1 MTFLLRATGPAL
13 VSWPVSLLV
22 VVWSM
27 VLALLGTGAAVS
39 GALPARVALAGVGGA
54 AACAMVAAA
63 WWIVLRRVDG
73 SARIVLAF
81 AAVVLA
87 GLARGL
93 LVQVGF
99 VLLGFAEGPASTVIV
114 RALPSVFT
122 IPFAFLV
129 GAAGLAAIRA
139 YRETSARLIAEQ
151 QRLVALLAAST
162 TGIEER
168 QTSALEQVQRRLDEE
183 LQALALQTPPS
194 AIAALENLAGEV
206 VRPLSHSLAR
216 DLPTWDEPVADP
228 PRVGVID
235 VLRDPVPQ
243 AAIRPVVL
251 PVAMSILALPGALVI
266 YQPRNGLLTA
276 LTGLIVLGC
285 VLALGRLW
293 LTRVPPRRPA
303 LVWGAILLILVTA
316 AIVTSAAARLAEGG
330 DPSAGAIPS
339 LALFVVPVFGIIIA
353 ILSMVGARMGS
364 ITAALEDTT
373 AQLQWT
379 LARVNTAQWE
389 QSGRLSRALH
399 GPVQTLLHA
408 RLLRLRQE
416 VATAGMSEV
425 DLDHLRTDLQDAL
438 ASTLAP
444 ASAPPAA
451 ALVLSDTTE
460 TWQGLAS
467 IVWRVS
473 PGAESVLAQDP
484 LCARAVADLATEA
497 VSNAVRHGRAT
508 RVDVDIEVDGDV
520 GVSGDGLM
528 RLVVIDDGQVPESRG
543 AGLGTTLLT
552 RCTYDWSL
560 VPDPTTLTARL
571 PCEHRHRTGPAELRR
586 TWH

>member
-73 SARIVLAF
+73 IARIVLAF

-99 VLLGFAEGPASTVIV
+99 VLLGFAEGPASSVIV

-122 IPFAFLV
+122 MSFAFLV
-129 GAAGLAAIRA
+129 GAAGVAAIRA
-139 YRETSARLIAEQ
+139 YRQTSARLIAEQ

-162 TGIEER
+162 SGIEER
-168 QTSALEQVQRRLDEE
+168 QSSALEKVQRRLDEE
-183 LQALALQTPPS
+183 VQALALQTPPS

-216 DLPTWDEPVADP
+216 DLPAWDEPAAADP
-228 PRVGVID
+228 PSVGVID

-243 AAIRPVVL
+243 VAIRPIVL
-251 PVAMSILALPGALVI
+251 PAAMSILALPAAIVV
-266 YQPRNGLLTA
+266 YQPINGLLTM
-276 LTGLIVLGC
+276 LIGLVVLGSA
-285 VLALGRLW
+285 LAIGRQL
-293 LTRVPPRRPA
+293 LKRTPPHGPV

-316 AIVTSAAARLAEGG
+316 AIVTSAAARLGERG
-330 DPSAGAIPS
+330 DPSAGVMPS
-339 LALFVVPVFGIIIA
+339 LALFVVPCFGIIIA

-364 ITAALEDTT
+364 ITADLADTA

-416 VATAGMSEV
+416 AEHDGVSQVG
-425 DLDHLRTDLQDAL
+425 LDRLRADLQDTLAL
-438 ASTLAP
+438 TLAP
-444 ASAPPAA
+444 ANAPASVATVLADTAETWHGVATVAWNVSPSAA
-451 ALVLSDTTE
+451 A
-460 TWQGLAS
+460 
-467 IVWRVS
+467 
-473 PGAESVLAQDP
+473 VLAQDP
-484 LCARAVADLATEA
+484 LCARAVADLSTEA
-497 VSNAVRHGRAT
+497 ISNAVRHGKAT
-508 RVDVDIEVDGDV
+508 RVDVDIHIEGDE
-520 GVSGDGLM
+520 LI
-528 RLVVIDDGQVPESRG
+528 RLVVVDDGRVPESRG

-552 RCTYDWSL
+552 RCTFDWSL
-560 VPDPTTLTARL
+560 VSDPTTLTARL
-571 PCEHRHRTGPAELRR
+571 PCERLHRSGSAELRR